1 MFGLRKLFFRRDEIL
16 SDAEVGSNDIIY
28 ALLSDLKHQLKGY
41 TVHYELNS
49 KLKLFQKYS
58 GKKKQKLFPGLYLEL
73 EDFLLL
79 QPEYSSK
86 TKSDFRE
93 ALLME
98 YPSIRDYPDLY
109 VVFLDYEIQKVA
121 LSRIFLKDALR
132 NAKELLGNFQDP
144 FISDA
149 ETTLE
154 TPFDIDI
161 HNTQMEINA
170 KQNNLYE
177 YSTNLQ
183 AKIQDSLGKN
193 AMLSIF
199 NKTYHQHYNNYYLL
213 QSFTTTVNLI
223 PEDLLV
229 MEDTNMPSKGQMHR
243 LLKTQITS
251 LEEINSKLSREI
263 IDRKNVERELGRN
276 ERLYSAVLH
285 NSLNANII
293 FNRDGSIIRWNVIA
307 QELFD
312 DGSNLYQL
320 IPSVFNKEL
329 IARINNPSLKI
340 IKQLATDS
348 FDFRIT
354 RNKETSYYSLKTSPI
369 FVDDEILF
377 FCVINDITK
386 EETTR
391 KLIEEAKDLAE
402 KSALA
407 KTTFLSNMSHEIRTP
422 LNVILGLAELFNKDN
437 FTGSERE
444 FENIEIIKFS
454 AENLLTLVNDILDFS
469 KINAGKMNIQH
480 VDFNLFEVI
489 ENLTAG
495 FTHKAREKGLNYVT
509 ELDETA
515 PKFVKGDQFRLSQI
529 LNNLLSNA
537 IKFTSKGHVSLSV
550 KVKQQLKD
558 RVDLTF
564 EVKDTGIGISKENQV
579 EIFES
584 FYQTIDEKGEK
595 PLGTGLGLSI
605 TKQLVALLG
614 GELYMNSTMGKG
626 TVFGFEINYP
636 LSNLNSDAIVSSD
649 MNKDAA
655 HLALR
660 GKHILVAEDNK
671 LNQLFIT
678 QLLNQWE
685 AHVTIANN
693 GFEAIDA
700 VKKDTFDLIL
710 MDVHMPIV
718 NGLEATKEIRRFA
731 DSTKDTPIVACSADV
746 FPESRRQAE
755 EAGVDFYITKPV
767 NKESIKEILFL
778 LTK

>member
-1 MFGLRKLFFRRDEIL
+1 MLGLRKLFFRRNEDL
-16 SDAEVGSNDIIY
+16 SDAEIGSNDIIY

-41 TVHYELNS
+41 TIHYELNS
-49 KLKLFQKYS
+49 KLKLFQKYP

-98 YPSIRDYPDLY
+98 YPSIRDYYDLY
-109 VVFLDYEIQKVA
+109 VVFLDYEVQKVA
-121 LSRIFLKDALR
+121 LSRIFLKDALK
-132 NAKELLGNFQDP
+132 NAKDLLGNFQDP
-144 FISDA
+144 FLSDA

-161 HNTQMEINA
+161 HNTAMEINA

-177 YSTNLQ
+177 YSAKLQ
-183 AKIQDSLGKN
+183 EKIKESLGKK
-193 AMLSIF
+193 AMLGIF

-223 PEDLLV
+223 PEDLLIS
-229 MEDTNMPSKGQMHR
+229 EGTNMPSKGQMHR

-251 LEEINSKLSREI
+251 LEEINIKLSREI
-263 IDRKNVERELGRN
+263 MDRKNIEKELGRN

-293 FNRDGSIIRWNVIA
+293 FNKDGSIIRWNVVA

-312 DGSNLYQL
+312 DGPNLYQL
-320 IPSVFNKEL
+320 IPSVFDKEL
-329 IARINNPSLKI
+329 IARINNPSLKV
-340 IKQLATDS
+340 IKQLALDS
-348 FDFRIT
+348 FEFKLT
-354 RNKETSYYSLKTSPI
+354 KNAEVFYYNLKTSPI
-369 FVDDEILF
+369 FVDEEILF
-377 FCVINDITK
+377 FCVITDVTK
-386 EETTR
+386 EENTL
-391 KLIEEAKDLAE
+391 KLIEEAKVLAE

-422 LNVILGLAELFNKDN
+422 LNVILGLAELFTEDN
-437 FTGSERE
+437 FTGSEKE

-469 KINAGKMNIQH
+469 KINAGKMNIQQ

-489 ENLTAG
+489 ENLAAG
-495 FTHKAREKGLNYVT
+495 FTHKAKEKGLNYST
-509 ELDETA
+509 HLDETA

-537 IKFTSKGHVSLSV
+537 IKFTSKGHVSLSI
-550 KVKQQLKD
+550 KVKEKFED
-558 RVDLTF
+558 RVRLVF
-564 EVKDTGIGISKENQV
+564 EVKDTGIGIAKESQK

-595 PLGTGLGLSI
+595 PIGTGLGLSI
-605 TKQLVALLG
+605 TKQLVAMLG
-614 GELYMNSTMGKG
+614 GELYVKSNVGKG
-626 TVFGFEINYP
+626 TVFGFKITYP
-636 LSNLNSDAIVSSD
+636 ISNLNESAIVSSD
-649 MNKDAA
+649 MHRDAA
-655 HLALR
+655 HMALR

-685 AHVTIANN
+685 ANVTIANN

-718 NGLEATKEIRRFA
+718 NGLEATKEIRKFA